1 MNAKEYRGV
10 TFGSKFNIVRIS
22 RISLAIRIF
31 GSTYCYMYI
40 LYDYFLLLLLEISIT
55 SYIPGMSVI
64 CDGSRYTH
72 NAFATTCVQVPRTA
86 QY

>member
-1 MNAKEYRGV
+1 
-10 TFGSKFNIVRIS
+10 
-22 RISLAIRIF
+22 
-31 GSTYCYMYI
+31 MYI

-64 CDGSRYTH
+64 FDGSRYTH